1 MICIIPRFVTQHRR
15 ILSPVPATM
24 PSVASSM
31 PSVKAPAV
39 GAAAMKEGMGSR
51 NSSVA
56 RPSMAGPAGGAGMP
70 SRRRMQVAG
79 RVGRPMSGG
88 TPVFAGTPAVKMV
101 AMVHL
106 SRMKIVA
113 GRGAIYDASTM
124 RDEALVVEDR
134 PATMPITS
142 PMVPTPAVAGE

>member
-1 MICIIPRFVTQHRR
+1 MAQHLR
-15 ILSPVPATM
+15 ILSPVPASM
-24 PSVASSM
+24 PSMASSM
-31 PSVKAPAV
+31 PSVETTAM

-56 RPSMAGPAGGAGMP
+56 RPSVAGPAGGAGMP

-79 RVGRPMSGG
+79 RVGRPM
-88 TPVFAGTPAVKMV
+88 PAGTPAIKMV
-101 AMVHL
+101 AMIHL
-106 SRMKIVA
+106 SRMEIIA
-113 GRGAIYDASTM
+113 GRAAIHDASTT
-124 RDEALVVEDR
+124 RDEALMVEDG